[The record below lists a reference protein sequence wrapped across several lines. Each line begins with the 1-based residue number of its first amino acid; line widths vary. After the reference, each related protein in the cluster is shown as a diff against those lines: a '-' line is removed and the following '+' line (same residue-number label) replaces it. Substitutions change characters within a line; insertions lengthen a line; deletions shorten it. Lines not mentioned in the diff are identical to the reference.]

1 MPAFFSAGKSMQ
13 NKEESGRFV
22 PVTQNLIP
30 KRTNYACMPAVLYP
44 ALWKRNA
51 QTVPVRKSQ
60 AGWLFPEW

>member
-13 NKEESGRFV
+13 NKEERGRFV

-44 ALWKRNA
+44 ALW
-51 QTVPVRKSQ
+51 
-60 AGWLFPEW
+60 